1 MRRMSDA
8 WTWTYLDADGSP
20 LSGEGLVTTAFPSQ
34 SDAENWFGETWH
46 ELAAAGVDAV
56 ILYREGQLVYGPMS
70 LQAAE

>member
-1 MRRMSDA
+1 M
-8 WTWTYLDADGSP
+8 
-20 LSGEGLVTTAFPSQ
+20 TTAFPSQ

-56 ILYREGQLVYGPMS
+56 SLHREGELVYGPMS

>member
-1 MRRMSDA
+1 MSDA
-8 WTWTYLDADGSP
+8 WNWTYLDADGQP
-20 LSGEGLVTTAFPSQ
+20 RTGPGLVDTAFPSQ

-56 ILYREGQLVYGPMS
+56 NLHHDGVLVYGPMS